1 MLDSICYGL
10 PEKLLLV
17 IFLDIIMVSTVAFV
31 SIVYISIG
39 LGINKTNARYLL
51 SGYNTMSQ
59 AKRDAFDIDR
69 YLEFFKSFFKRLG
82 LFPPV
87 SWFVCVLI
95 FDSVASVTVWAVMQ
109 CLPMFLFLK
118 ISLSTDWSR

>member
-1 MLDSICYGL
+1 MALTIVCTFLVY
-10 PEKLLLV
+10 LL
-17 IFLDIIMVSTVAFV
+17 
-31 SIVYISIG
+31 IG
-39 LGINKTNARYLL
+39 LGVNKKNARYLL

-69 YLEFFKSFFKRLG
+69 YLQFFKSFFKGLA

-95 FDSVASVTVWAVMQ
+95 FDSVTSVTVWVVTQ
-109 CLPMFLFLK
+109 CLPMVLLLK
-118 ISLSTDWSR
+118 TSLSTDWSK

>member
-1 MLDSICYGL
+1 MGT
-10 PEKLLLV
+10 
-17 IFLDIIMVSTVAFV
+17 IMVLTVLCA
-31 SIVYISIG
+31 SLVYLLIG
-39 LGINKTNARYLL
+39 LGINKKNARYLL

-69 YLEFFKSFFKRLG
+69 YLKFFKSFFKG
-82 LFPPV
+82 LALFSPA

-95 FDSVASVTVWAVMQ
+95 FDSVTVWAVTQ

-118 ISLSTDWSR
+118 KSLSTDWSK

>member
-1 MLDSICYGL
+1 MD
-10 PEKLLLV
+10 K
-17 IFLDIIMVSTVAFV
+17 IMVLTSL
-31 SIVYISIG
+31 SISLVYLLIG
-39 LGINKTNARYLL
+39 LGINKKNARYLL

-69 YLEFFKSFFKRLG
+69 YLKFFKSFFKGLA
-82 LFPPV
+82 LFPPA

-95 FDSVASVTVWAVMQ
+95 FDSVASVAVWAVTQ

-118 ISLSTDWSR
+118 TSLSTDWSK

>member
-1 MLDSICYGL
+1 M
-10 PEKLLLV
+10 
-17 IFLDIIMVSTVAFV
+17 DILIASTIAFV
-31 SIVYISIG
+31 SIVFLWIG

-69 YLEFFKSFFKRLG
+69 YLKFFKSFFKRLAF
-82 LFPPV
+82 FPSV

-95 FDSVASVTVWAVMQ
+95 LDSVTIATVWAVMQ
-109 CLPMFLFLK
+109 CLLMFLFLK

>member
-1 MLDSICYGL
+1 MA
-10 PEKLLLV
+10 
-17 IFLDIIMVSTVAFV
+17 STITFV
-31 SIVYISIG
+31 SVVFLSIG
-39 LGINKTNARYLL
+39 LGINKTNARYVL

-69 YLEFFKSFFKRLG
+69 YLKFFKSFFKG
-82 LFPPV
+82 LALFLPA

-95 FDSVASVTVWAVMQ
+95 FDSVTSVTVWAVTQ

-118 ISLSTDWSR
+118 KSLSTDWSK

>member
-1 MLDSICYGL
+1 M
-10 PEKLLLV
+10 
-17 IFLDIIMVSTVAFV
+17 DILIASTIAFV
-31 SIVYISIG
+31 SIVFLSIG

-69 YLEFFKSFFKRLG
+69 YLKFFKSFFKRLAF
-82 LFPPV
+82 FPSV

-95 FDSVASVTVWAVMQ
+95 LDSVTTVTVWAVTQ

>member
-1 MLDSICYGL
+1 MA
-10 PEKLLLV
+10 
-17 IFLDIIMVSTVAFV
+17 STIAFV
-31 SIVYISIG
+31 SVVFRSIG
-39 LGINKTNARYLL
+39 LGINKTNARYVL

-69 YLEFFKSFFKRLG
+69 YLKFFKSFFKGLA
-82 LFPPV
+82 LFPPA

-95 FDSVASVTVWAVMQ
+95 FDSVTSVTVWAVTQ

-118 ISLSTDWSR
+118 KSLSTDWSK

>member
-1 MLDSICYGL
+1 MVLTILCASLVY
-10 PEKLLLV
+10 LL
-17 IFLDIIMVSTVAFV
+17 
-31 SIVYISIG
+31 IG
-39 LGINKTNARYLL
+39 LGINKKNARYLL

-69 YLEFFKSFFKRLG
+69 YLKFFKGLA
-82 LFPPV
+82 LFPPA

-95 FDSVASVTVWAVMQ
+95 FDSVTSVTVWAVTQ

-118 ISLSTDWSR
+118 KSLSTDWSK

>member
-1 MLDSICYGL
+1 MDT
-10 PEKLLLV
+10 
-17 IFLDIIMVSTVAFV
+17 IMVLTILCTSL
-31 SIVYISIG
+31 VYLLIG
-39 LGINKTNARYLL
+39 LGINKKNARYLL

-69 YLEFFKSFFKRLG
+69 YLKFFKSFFKG
-82 LFPPV
+82 LAFFPSV

-95 FDSVASVTVWAVMQ
+95 LDSVTTVTVWAITQ

-118 ISLSTDWSR
+118 ISLSTDWCRRHEAHERKGL

>member
-1 MLDSICYGL
+1 MA
-10 PEKLLLV
+10 
-17 IFLDIIMVSTVAFV
+17 STIAFV
-31 SIVYISIG
+31 SVVFLSIG
-39 LGINKTNARYLL
+39 LGINKTNARYVL

-69 YLEFFKSFFKRLG
+69 YLKFFKSFFKGLA
-82 LFPPV
+82 LFPPA

-95 FDSVASVTVWAVMQ
+95 FDSVTSVTVWAVTQ

-118 ISLSTDWSR
+118 KSLSTDWSK

>member
-1 MLDSICYGL
+1 MDTIMAFTIVCTSLVY
-10 PEKLLLV
+10 LL
-17 IFLDIIMVSTVAFV
+17 
-31 SIVYISIG
+31 IG
-39 LGINKTNARYLL
+39 LGINKKNARYLL

-69 YLEFFKSFFKRLG
+69 YLKFFKSSFKKLA

-87 SWFVCVLI
+87 SWFICAII
-95 FDSVASVTVWAVMQ
+95 FDSVTSVTVWAVTK

-118 ISLSTDWSR
+118 KSLSTDWSK

>member
-1 MLDSICYGL
+1 MA
-10 PEKLLLV
+10 
-17 IFLDIIMVSTVAFV
+17 STIAFV
-31 SIVYISIG
+31 SIVFLSIG

-59 AKRDAFDIDR
+59 AKRDAFDINR
-69 YLEFFKSFFKRLG
+69 YLKFFKSFFKRLA
-82 LFPPV
+82 LFPPA

-95 FDSVASVTVWAVMQ
+95 FDPVTSVTVWAVMQ

-118 ISLSTDWSR
+118 TSLSKDWSK